1 MPQIISEDITWTS
14 GQIINLNDEL
24 QIAPNVTLTIE
35 DGVVVNG
42 NGHSITVFGNFISL
56 NAELTTTTFNDVTFS
71 FGSDS
76 EAPGNIS
83 INDAH
88 ISNGYFLP
96 ATGNAS
102 YGNFSISHSTFT
114 EVSGF
119 YIWYPTSNSTFTNNL
134 FIGSQGLSI
143 GVRDAALLIRNN
155 TFFDAQVAIGGS
167 STIAVWANYGDPE
180 HISIIGN
187 NFLEGLQTHLELQ
200 AGYPTAKLYSFENY
214 FLGSTLSDAED
225 AVLDAGDSLTRGAD
239 ILLESHQSTPNL
251 TAPPLPSVSVSPING
266 SSSEGTNQNTQVS
279 FIATLSE
286 PSTQT
291 VSVRYAT
298 QSSSAIAGED
308 FVATTGTLTFA
319 PGSTTETFSVEI
331 VGDTEN
337 ESDEIFRVELSDP
350 IGAVLDLSGTVI
362 KAYQALHTIRNDD
375 DLTNVNE
382 NPTGAVII
390 SGTASEG
397 NELTAITSTIADTDG
412 LGSFSYQWLRDGNP
426 ITGAI
431 SRIYNLVNDDIGE
444 PISVRITYTDGGG
457 TTETLTSAET
467 AAVTSAIP
475 PETTIPTDAA
485 DSIIGTDLSEIIAA
499 RGGNDFITASKGNDR
514 IDGGLGID
522 TVLYDGDQNSYT
534 VTLTSSGVQVRDR
547 RTDGNGTDTLT
558 NTEFLVF
565 DAGPY
570 AEFNLT
576 QFGGAASLNEEAF
589 KGFIELYIA
598 YYNRAPDAIGLNFW
612 GTAYANGT
620 SMEEMATLFA
630 GQSETLRFYPENTS
644 NAEFA
649 EAVYNNVLGRTPD
662 QAGFDFWVN
671 SLNSGFVSRDQFILE
686 VLGGVQD
693 GSTDRVYLDNK
704 VNVGA
709 YFAVH
714 KGLSDTSEAA
724 IAMALYDG
732 SNLSLQSVKQTVDSF
747 HAAALDPLN
756 GDFLLPLVGVLAD
769 PFA

>member
-1 MPQIISEDITWTS
+1 MQFVVETEQTDTS
-14 GQIINLNDEL
+14 GIEWVDFSGPPIGDILNQNDFKVMRLTLDSTITAFMHTESENVYSGILTNGDTDTFMFSATKGSNYGITLRHLDYTSFDVYVEKFVEGQIYD
-24 QIAPNVTLTIE
+24 T
-35 DGVVVNG
+35 D
-42 NGHSITVFGNFISL
+42 GNFLRGFTQSG
-56 NAELTTTTFNDVTFS
+56 
-71 FGSDS
+71 FGFI
-76 EAPGNIS
+76 EGERTVY
-83 INDAH
+83 IND
-88 ISNGYFLP
+88 F
-96 ATGNAS
+96 
-102 YGNFSISHSTFT
+102 
-114 EVSGF
+114 
-119 YIWYPTSNSTFTNNL
+119 
-134 FIGSQGLSI
+134 
-143 GVRDAALLIRNN
+143 
-155 TFFDAQVAIGGS
+155 
-167 STIAVWANYGDPE
+167 NY
-180 HISIIGN
+180 S
-187 NFLEGLQTHLELQ
+187 
-200 AGYPTAKLYSFENY
+200 
-214 FLGSTLSDAED
+214 
-225 AVLDAGDSLTRGAD
+225 GDSFLILTLRRAD
-239 ILLESHQSTPNL
+239 NFVSDIDSTYKYTLNMEVLNNGP
-251 TAPPLPSVSVSPING
+251 TGLPSVLG
-266 SSSEGTNQNTQVS
+266 
-279 FIATLSE
+279 IAA
-286 PSTQT
+286 QG
-291 VSVRYAT
+291 Y
-298 QSSSAIAGED
+298 
-308 FVATTGTLTFA
+308 
-319 PGSTTETFSVEI
+319 
-331 VGDTEN
+331 
-337 ESDEIFRVELSDP
+337 EL
-350 IGAVLDLSGTVI
+350 L
-362 KAYQALHTIRNDD
+362 
-375 DLTNVNE
+375 
-382 NPTGAVII
+382 
-390 SGTASEG
+390 
-397 NELTAITSTIADTDG
+397 ADTSNITDLDG
-412 LGSFSYQWLRDGNP
+412 LGELYFRWLRDG
-426 ITGAI
+426 ISISGANNQT
-431 SRIYNLVNDDIGE
+431 YTVTEDDLGRD
-444 PISVRITYTDGGG
+444 ISVRVSYIDGGG
-457 TTETLTSAET
+457 TTETIVSDTIEIFSAAENVTLSDLNDEYTST
-467 AAVTSAIP
+467 DR
-475 PETTIPTDAA
+475 PEV
-485 DSIIGTDLSEIIAA
+485 IAA

-589 KGFIELYIA
+589 RGFIELYIA

-671 SLNSGFVSRDQFILE
+671 SLNSGFVSRHQFILE

-732 SNLSLQSVKQTVDSF
+732 SDLSLQSVKQTVDSF
-747 HAAALDPLN
+747 YAAALDPLN
-756 GDFLLPLVGVLAD
+756 GGFLMPLVGVLAD

>member
-1 MPQIISEDITWTS
+1 MPYYLNQDERFVNGIQYTAGFLDVKDGFIDTLTPSGKLSEGQIAYGELTEANSSLTSLYDVDIYDLGLLGAGQYTIDVDDFTWDFFQNDLGSVQSFSLLSSS
-14 GQIINLNDEL
+14 GQILETKLGTLFDISFSVFTASNYYLQLNG
-24 QIAPNVTLTIE
+24 P
-35 DGVVVNG
+35 
-42 NGHSITVFGNFISL
+42 
-56 NAELTTTTFNDVTFS
+56 
-71 FGSDS
+71 
-76 EAPGNIS
+76 
-83 INDAH
+83 
-88 ISNGYFLP
+88 
-96 ATGNAS
+96 
-102 YGNFSISHSTFT
+102 
-114 EVSGF
+114 
-119 YIWYPTSNSTFTNNL
+119 
-134 FIGSQGLSI
+134 FIGDAQYSIIYRRVGDIVAENNPAAFSESTYTNPPVVGNSI
-143 GVRDAALLIRNN
+143 GVFVSYADADGNSDNIVGVGWYLDGVFIDLLDSSQA
-155 TFFDAQVAIGGS
+155 FVVAPEYEGS
-167 STIAVWANYGDPE
+167 ILSYRFSLYDDLGNFE
-180 HISIIGN
+180 ISDFYIIG
-187 NFLEGLQTHLELQ
+187 EV
-200 AGYPTAKLYSFENY
+200 TA
-214 FLGSTLSDAED
+214 
-225 AVLDAGDSLTRGAD
+225 
-239 ILLESHQSTPNL
+239 
-251 TAPPLPSVSVSPING
+251 
-266 SSSEGTNQNTQVS
+266 
-279 FIATLSE
+279 
-286 PSTQT
+286 
-291 VSVRYAT
+291 
-298 QSSSAIAGED
+298 
-308 FVATTGTLTFA
+308 
-319 PGSTTETFSVEI
+319 
-331 VGDTEN
+331 
-337 ESDEIFRVELSDP
+337 
-350 IGAVLDLSGTVI
+350 
-362 KAYQALHTIRNDD
+362 
-375 DLTNVNE
+375 NVNA

-397 NELTAITSTIADTDG
+397 NQLTAITSTIADTDG
-412 LGSFSYQWLRDGNP
+412 LGSFNYQWLRDGNP

-457 TTETLTSAET
+457 TTETLTSAQTTAVTNVNANPTGAVIISGTASEGNQLTAITSTIADTDGLGSFNYQWLRDGNPITGAISRIYNIVNDDIGEPISVRITYTDGGGTTETLTSAET

-475 PETTIPTDAA
+475 PETKIPTDSA
-485 DSIIGTDLSEIIAA
+485 DSIIGTELSEIIAS

-522 TVLYDGDQNSYT
+522 TVLYDGNQNSYT

-547 RTDGNGTDTLT
+547 RNDGNGTDTLT

-724 IAMALYDG
+724 IAMALYG
-732 SNLSLQSVKQTVDSF
+732 TI
-747 HAAALDPLN
+747 LN
-756 GDFLLPLVGVLAD
+756 FVR
-769 PFA
+769 